1 MTPSVDAQS
10 GSVRRSPPGRS
21 GPRQDPARD
30 EKLLDTAIAL
40 LAEGGFTHL
49 TMERAASR
57 AGVGKATVYRRWAS
71 PAELAAEAFEHS
83 GIINERAI
91 VTLGP
96 GRLRDELIGTLSA
109 AARCNSRHPHD
120 QLVAAMLET
129 TRLHSEVTAA
139 LQQRYLANL
148 FDSVMAVVRHAAERG
163 DLPDT
168 LSSSLGSGTPIQIE
182 AAIALI
188 LHWQVV
194 GRAELTEEDIERV
207 VDDLIL
213 PAFAT

>member
-1 MTPSVDAQS
+1 VTPSVHAQS

-40 LAEGGFTHL
+40 LAEGGFPHL

-96 GRLRDELIGTLSA
+96 GRLRDELIGTLA
-109 AARCNSRHPHD
+109 ATARCNSRQPHD
-120 QLVAAMLET
+120 QLVAAMMET
-129 TRLHSEVTAA
+129 TRRHPEVTAA

-148 FDSVMAVVRHAAERG
+148 FDSVMAVVRRAAERG

-168 LSSSLGSGTPIQIE
+168 LSSLESSTPIQIE

-194 GRAELTEEDIERV
+194 GPAELAEKDIERI
-207 VDDLIL
+207 VDDLVL

>member
-1 MTPSVDAQS
+1 M
-10 GSVRRSPPGRS
+10 
-21 GPRQDPARD
+21 
-30 EKLLDTAIAL
+30 
-40 LAEGGFTHL
+40 

-96 GRLRDELIGTLSA
+96 GRLRDELIGTLTA
-109 AARCNSRHPHD
+109 AARCNSRHPHE
-120 QLVAAMLET
+120 QLVAAMMET
-129 TRLHSEVTAA
+129 TRLHPEVTAA

-168 LSSSLGSGTPIQIE
+168 LASPESGTPIQIE

-194 GRAELTEEDIERV
+194 GRAELAERDIERI
-207 VDDLIL
+207 VDDLVL

>member
-1 MTPSVDAQS
+1 MTPSVHAQS

-21 GPRQDPARD
+21 GPRRDPARD
-30 EKLLDTAIAL
+30 ERLLDTAIAL

-96 GRLRDELIGTLSA
+96 GRLRDELIGTLTA
-109 AARCNSRHPHD
+109 AARCNARQPHD
-120 QLVAAMLET
+120 QLVAAMMET
-129 TRLHSEVTAA
+129 TRLHPEVTAA

-168 LSSSLGSGTPIQIE
+168 LSSPNSAIPIQIE

-194 GRAELTEEDIERV
+194 GSAELAEKDIERI
-207 VDDLIL
+207 VDDLVL

>member
-1 MTPSVDAQS
+1 
-10 GSVRRSPPGRS
+10 
-21 GPRQDPARD
+21 
-30 EKLLDTAIAL
+30 
-40 LAEGGFTHL
+40 
-49 TMERAASR
+49 MERAASR

-96 GRLRDELIGTLSA
+96 GRLRDELIGTLAA
-109 AARCNSRHPHD
+109 AARCNSRHPQD
-120 QLVAAMLET
+120 QLVAAMMET
-129 TRLHSEVTAA
+129 TRLHPEVTAA

-168 LSSSLGSGTPIQIE
+168 LSSLDSGTPIQIE

-194 GRAELTEEDIERV
+194 GRAELTEKAIERI
-207 VDDLIL
+207 VDDLII